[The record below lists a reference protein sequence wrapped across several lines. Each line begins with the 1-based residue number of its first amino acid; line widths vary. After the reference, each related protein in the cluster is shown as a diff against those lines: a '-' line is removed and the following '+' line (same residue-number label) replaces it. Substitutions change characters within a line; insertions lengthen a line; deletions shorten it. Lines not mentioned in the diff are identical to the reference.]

1 MKSID
6 ELTKKAEEGYAKGYT
21 EVVPLVRYIAGGED
35 LPTRLVAGTI
45 AARVINR
52 KGGSPGAGLARDLAD
67 TAKDN
72 AGEKLPDLPDV
83 PDVAGAVMN
92 AVELPTRML
101 RWLTEPGSWVRI
113 AYVVGGGVM
122 ILLGV
127 ALLAK
132 GAASNVVGSEV
143 GKLAGKALKGKG
155 K

>member
-52 KGGSPGAGLARDLAD
+52 KGGSAGAGLARDLGKA
-67 TAKDN
+67 AQDN

-101 RWLTEPGSWVRI
+101 RWLSEPGSWVRI
-113 AYVVGGGVM
+113 AYVVGGGAMV
-122 ILLGV
+122 LV
-127 ALLAK
+127 ALALVVK
-132 GAASNVVGSEV
+132 GTVSNVAGSEV
-143 GKLAGKALKGKG
+143 GKIAGKALKGKG
-155 K
+155 